1 MLSGKKRKITL
12 PLPPVSKD
20 EVLKDI
26 GYIMSIGNLILGVNN
41 FTVSFLIHYDSLS
54 QNATEVIATHL
65 PYFHLLTLLSQMIK
79 LRFLY
84 IPRTPFYYESPSC
97 PPN

>member
-1 MLSGKKRKITL
+1 
-12 PLPPVSKD
+12 
-20 EVLKDI
+20 
-26 GYIMSIGNLILGVNN
+26 MSIGNLTLGVNN
-41 FTVSFLIHYDSLS
+41 VTVSFLIHYDSLS
-54 QNATEVIATHL
+54 RNATEAIATHL

-84 IPRTPFYYESPSC
+84 IPRTPFYYEPPSC